1 MRYPSKIGLSIICF
15 FSFYCLQSQETSDLK
30 SQILELVGK
39 SDLYI
44 YDDPA
49 RALTYSNEAYD
60 LSLELNDDSVIAV
73 TLNNLGRARWSL
85 GAIEDA
91 LPVFQYSIEICQNN
105 DYQALLAKNY
115 GNMGNVYA
123 SASLFYD
130 AIGYFKNEIAIQ
142 SELTNNKFRK
152 FAINSNI
159 GRAYQQLNVFDSSMH
174 YFDHAMQYIDSSY
187 VNLFSIFYFNI
198 AEAHFRNGDIA
209 TADSIL
215 GPALENAELY
225 SSRRGIIRIN
235 QLLAE
240 IELKKESVETAF
252 AYAMLANELAEESQ
266 KKELLLLTNRT
277 LSKCYAAKEE
287 YENAFK
293 HEKLHEKYKEILHGN
308 DATNELELLSYQQRN
323 IQLKVLDEENQL
335 SLEKANKRQK
345 AIYFLILG
353 LVISF
358 FLIAMIIDRNRQIK
372 AQSEELE
379 GLNDFKNRLF
389 AVISHDIRSPI
400 QSVSII
406 VDMLDAN
413 KLTEEELRFLLPDVR
428 KKTDRLN
435 DLLTSL
441 FQWAQGKLS
450 EKTFNKV
457 HFDLKAVICDLEEE
471 LADRFKDKKIA
482 LERNFDDA
490 FDVYGDPGN
499 IKIVIRNLLVNAIK
513 FSWQNSTVKVAAH
526 QTKKKTFI
534 EVIDHGTG
542 ISELAIDGLFTMEI
556 GSKDGT
562 TGEKG
567 SGLGLVLCQDF
578 IRGQGG
584 TIEVDSEVGKGST
597 FRIILPKEGA

>member
-123 SASLFYD
+123 SANLFYD

-277 LSKCYAAKEE
+277 LSKCYAAKED

-400 QSVSII
+400 QSVSMI